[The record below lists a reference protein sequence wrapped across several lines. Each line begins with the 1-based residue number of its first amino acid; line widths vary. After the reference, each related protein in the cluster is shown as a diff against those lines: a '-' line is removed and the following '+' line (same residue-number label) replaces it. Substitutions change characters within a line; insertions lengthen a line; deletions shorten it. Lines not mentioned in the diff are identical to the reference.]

1 MYKFIKNFR
10 NDQKTLEHSFSFP
23 EISNLYSKKE
33 LENFPREILLYV
45 KGCGNPVKS
54 SKIIKGEKILDL
66 GSGIGLDC
74 LIAAKFTGKNG
85 SVTGIDISPEII
97 SKSQDIVKKTRFKN
111 IIFKLGT
118 IKNIN
123 EPDASID
130 LVISNCVIN
139 AGYKKIDR
147 VFEEIFRVLKP
158 KGRFIISD
166 IVPVNE
172 KGNLSEFQ
180 TIKSISSYINSIKKT
195 GFTSIEI
202 LEEKKYHPQ
211 YISLTIKAIKS
222 YD

>member
-1 MYKFIKNFR
+1 MKQQEIEKAKEYKYGFTTDIESVRAPKGLSKKVIKFIS
-10 NDQKTLEHSFSFP
+10 KT
-23 EISNLYSKKE
+23 KKE
-33 LENFPREILLYV
+33 PKWMLNWRLKAFERLQN
-45 KGCGNPVKS
+45 
-54 SKIIKGEKILDL
+54 IK
-66 GSGIGLDC
+66 
-74 LIAAKFTGKNG
+74 
-85 SVTGIDISPEII
+85 
-97 SKSQDIVKKTRFKN
+97 
-111 IIFKLGT
+111 
-118 IKNIN
+118 

>member
-111 IIFKLGT
+111 IRKLFK
-118 IKNIN
+118 
-123 EPDASID
+123 
-130 LVISNCVIN
+130 
-139 AGYKKIDR
+139 
-147 VFEEIFRVLKP
+147 
-158 KGRFIISD
+158 
-166 IVPVNE
+166 
-172 KGNLSEFQ
+172 
-180 TIKSISSYINSIKKT
+180 
-195 GFTSIEI
+195 
-202 LEEKKYHPQ
+202 
-211 YISLTIKAIKS
+211 
-222 YD
+222 